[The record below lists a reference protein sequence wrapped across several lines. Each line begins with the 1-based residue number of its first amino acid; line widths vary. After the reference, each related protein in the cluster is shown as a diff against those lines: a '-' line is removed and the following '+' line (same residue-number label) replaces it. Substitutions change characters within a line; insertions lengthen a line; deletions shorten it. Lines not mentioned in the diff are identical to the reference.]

1 MLFVFQMIE
10 ALERKFS
17 LYSNLLGEMA
27 DLATNYFNQQQEGG
41 LGVVMEEREYHP
53 CCLIPDNYLE

>member
-1 MLFVFQMIE
+1 MIE

-17 LYSNLLGEMA
+17 LYSSLLGEMA

-41 LGVVMEEREYHP
+41 GGGGVVVEEREYHP